1 MADEHVSRVPIAG
14 GLSTPPVFDAASEK
28 EFQTTVARYPNKA
41 AATLPVL
48 WIAQR
53 QFGWL
58 PQEVLEYVASR
69 LELPVARVT
78 GVASFYTMFKFRP
91 TGKYH
96 VQICRNLSC
105 AMFGAERTT
114 ERVCKKLGIKTGGT
128 TKDNLFTVEQVE
140 CLAACGI
147 APAVQVNED
156 FHGNMKGEK
165 LDQLLEVLAEEAKRG
180 GGGPG
185 GSPEGSA
192 KGAGTATERGPGAKA

>member
-1 MADEHVSRVPIAG
+1 MHDEHVSRVPMPG
-14 GLSTPPVFDAASEK
+14 GLSAPAFDEASEK
-28 EFQTTVARYPNKA
+28 EFLATIARYPNKE

-69 LELPVARVT
+69 LSMPVARVT

-96 VQICRNLSC
+96 IQICRNLSC
-105 AMFGAERTT
+105 AMFGAERIT
-114 ERVCKKLGIKTGGT
+114 ERICKKLGVKIGGT
-128 TKDNLFTVEQVE
+128 TKDNLFTVDQVE

-156 FHGNMKGEK
+156 FHATMKGEK
-165 LDQLLEVLAEEAKRG
+165 LDQLLEVIVEEEKRMG
-180 GGGPG
+180 
-185 GSPEGSA
+185 
-192 KGAGTATERGPGAKA
+192 KGTRP

>member
-1 MADEHVSRVPIAG
+1 MADEHVSRTPIPAG
-14 GLSTPPVFDAASEK
+14 MTTPPAFSEASEK
-28 EFQTTVARYPNKA
+28 EFQATIARYPNKA

-69 LELPVARVT
+69 LEQPVARVT

-91 TGKYH
+91 TGKFH
-96 VQICRNLSC
+96 VQVCRNLSC
-105 AMFGAERTT
+105 AMFGAERIT
-114 ERVCKKLGIKTGGT
+114 ERVCKKLGIKLGGT
-128 TKDNLFTVEQVE
+128 SKDGLFTVEQVE

-156 FHGNMKGEK
+156 FHGPMKGEK
-165 LDQLLEVLAEEAKRG
+165 LDQLLEVLAENERTGKS
-180 GGGPG
+180 GGP
-185 GSPEGSA
+185 S
-192 KGAGTATERGPGAKA
+192 

>member
-1 MADEHVSRVPIAG
+1 MADEHVSRVPMSG
-14 GLSTPPVFDAASEK
+14 GLSAPTFNEESEK
-28 EFQTTVARYPNKA
+28 EFQVTVARYANKA

-58 PQEVLEYVASR
+58 PAEVLAYVAER
-69 LELPVARVT
+69 LELPVARVE
-78 GVASFYTMFKFRP
+78 GVASFYTMFKLKP

-96 VQICRNLSC
+96 IQICRNLSC

-114 ERVCKKLGIKTGGT
+114 ERICKKLGVKLGGT
-128 TKDNLFTVEQVE
+128 TKDQLFTVEQVE

-156 FHGNMKGEK
+156 FHGFMKGEK
-165 LDQLLEVLAEEAKRG
+165 LDQLLEVIVEDEKKK
-180 GGGPG
+180 
-185 GSPEGSA
+185 GS
-192 KGAGTATERGPGAKA
+192 RVQ